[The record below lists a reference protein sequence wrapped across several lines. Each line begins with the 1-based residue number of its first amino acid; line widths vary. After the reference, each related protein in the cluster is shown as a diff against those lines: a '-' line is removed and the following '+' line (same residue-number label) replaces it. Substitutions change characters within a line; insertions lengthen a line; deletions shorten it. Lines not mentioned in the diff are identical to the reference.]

1 MSLNIEFRATSKL
14 DSRYVR
20 YLGDIENSSSL
31 SYMGNIG
38 KVLESS
44 FLFTY
49 FGIVVDDKHN
59 CIINVTQDQIQK
71 LENVLKKELSSY
83 DRSMFHESPDNHKL
97 LFNNSLCKYNH
108 NSRFLEYN
116 CDYWECMRLLYRCVK
131 DINKGICFDWNKDIL
146 EIIFSW

>member
-1 MSLNIEFRATSKL
+1 MNIDFRATSKL
-14 DSRYVR
+14 DTRYVR
-20 YLGDIENSSSL
+20 YLGDIESSSFL

-38 KVLESS
+38 KILESS

-49 FGIVVDDKHN
+49 FGIVVDDRHN

>member
-1 MSLNIEFRATSKL
+1 MNIDFRATSKL

-20 YLGDIENSSSL
+20 YLGDIENSSFL

>member
-1 MSLNIEFRATSKL
+1 MPLNIEFRATSKL
-14 DSRYVR
+14 DSRYIR

-71 LENVLKKELSSY
+71 LENVLT
-83 DRSMFHESPDNHKL
+83 
-97 LFNNSLCKYNH
+97 
-108 NSRFLEYN
+108 
-116 CDYWECMRLLYRCVK
+116 
-131 DINKGICFDWNKDIL
+131 
-146 EIIFSW
+146 